1 MGNKLNPLFFEKFV
15 KPVGDFLIGL
25 GTRFFEAFENIQ
37 VEFDKLFGPDKT
49 FAERFDG
56 FLGLFK
62 EGGIIALV
70 VMAASLVISLLLIKD
85 HIGGFAGIKDSVD
98 FLWLN
103 SSVYD
108 GGTLEPIT
116 FGFGIYIDHV
126 TVMLLFVASFLC
138 LLINIFS
145 IGYMNTDPINEDTIS
160 KLSSSIKI
168 IANGAVGFG
177 NIDIQAAKEKGI
189 TVTNTPDVLT
199 DATADIQILLLLG
212 ASRKAYE
219 GRIAAETQNWKWSWD
234 FLLGKQMSNKRL
246 GILGMGRIGRAVAKR
261 AKAFGMEI
269 HYHNRSKLSSDLEDG
284 AIYHKDIKSLFE
296 KSEFLSINCPATPET
311 KNLINKETLS
321 YLEENTVIGNA
332 ARGDV
337 VDDDAMVEAL
347 KNGKVFAYGLDVYN
361 GEPKIHPEYLKLKN
375 IFLLP
380 HLGSATKRTRWDMAY
395 RATKN
400 LEDFFWMEGLGP
412 FVLGAYFITFAVLG
426 INLLFPMIREKRLR
440 FELRDKNNELRSNAR
455 FEE

>member
-1 MGNKLNPLFFEKFV
+1 MKKILVTRKLLKENEDKLSELFEVKLNH
-15 KPVGDFLIGL
+15 
-25 GTRFFEAFENIQ
+25 N
-37 VEFDKLFGPDKT
+37 DKIYSAQEIIDSSKDC
-49 FAERFDG
+49 DG
-56 FLGLFK
+56 IL
-62 EGGIIALV
+62 
-70 VMAASLVISLLLIKD
+70 
-85 HIGGFAGIKDSVD
+85 
-98 FLWLN
+98 
-103 SSVYD
+103 SSV
-108 GGTLEPIT
+108 
-116 FGFGIYIDHV
+116 
-126 TVMLLFVASFLC
+126 
-138 LLINIFS
+138 
-145 IGYMNTDPINEDTIS
+145 TDPINSETIS

-177 NIDIQAAKEKGI
+177 NIDIKAARTKGI

-234 FLLGKQMSNKRL
+234 FLLGKQMSNKKL

-269 HYHNRSKLSSDLEDG
+269 HYHNRSKLPSDLENG
-284 AIYHKDIKSLFE
+284 ATYHKDLKSLFE
-296 KSEFLSINCPATPET
+296 ESEFLSINCPATPET
-311 KNLINKETLS
+311 IKIINRKTLS
-321 YLEENTVIGNA
+321 YLKDNTVVGNA

-337 VDDDAMVEAL
+337 VDDDAMVEAI
-347 KNGKVFAYGLDVYN
+347 KSKKVFAYGLDVYN

-400 LEDFFWMEGLGP
+400 LEDFFLGKKP
-412 FVLGAYFITFAVLG
+412 QDQV
-426 INLLFPMIREKRLR
+426 N
-440 FELRDKNNELRSNAR
+440 
-455 FEE
+455 